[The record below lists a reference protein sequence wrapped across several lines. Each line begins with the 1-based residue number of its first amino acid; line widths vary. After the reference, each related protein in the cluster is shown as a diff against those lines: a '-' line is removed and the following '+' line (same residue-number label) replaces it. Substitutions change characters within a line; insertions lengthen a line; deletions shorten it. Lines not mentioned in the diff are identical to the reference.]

1 MVNLVSPGVSV
12 SVIDESFYVGAGQGT
27 VPMIFITTRENKPT
41 PDGSGVAPGTLS
53 RNVNKLYLISSQRE
67 LIQTFGVPEFRSVG
81 GAAQNGNALN
91 EYGLLAAHSYLG
103 LANRV
108 YVMRVDVNLS
118 ELEPRVNPPESNPVD
133 LTYWA
138 QLNGLI
144 PGLFVS
150 RDGSPWAPQPIKI
163 HEGVI
168 TPGVSLPSSGFA
180 IGDIVLAVNQLGNF
194 QFFERA
200 LNTIT
205 NIVDWRPFGV
215 DHVGPHTVVP
225 AFAGSGEVRHWFKT
239 TTPNQGASL
248 PVSAFDASVGRFFDA
263 GTVRFAENG
272 NDFYNRFFAGSA
284 ANVPAGT
291 LAALYGGNTQTQ
303 MEYSLHWHNGESQVH
318 AGGRTFDPATAITA
332 NGDLVINGTAVTLGQ
347 SVILGVDQ
355 DAFPAF
361 TAGTLYEV
369 GDRIV
374 LDADVVVRVD
384 AVSGGGVTGFTVIS
398 ASGFV
403 TGALGTLAQ
412 QALDPVG
419 AGTGTGFTL
428 DWDSSNVEYSL
439 EAIVNAV
446 NSTAISGIVASSENG
461 LFTLIS
467 TQGLDMEVEFGNG
480 LTGNLIAT
488 GLYSNFILI
497 SDAVPAYRAST
508 VQPGRGPRDGVLWY
522 NPAFE
527 VDILVR
533 NGNSWVELASENNQL
548 FVQPGEPNPNT
559 QGPFVDGDVWVSTLG
574 TLVYPSIRRW
584 RINSMNPADPGT
596 WVLVDNSDQTTPDGV
611 IFADA
616 RPAPGYVRFG
626 ALPTG
631 QFNGG
636 GNNPDLDPD
645 RPDPLLYPRSML
657 LWNTRFSTRNVKR
670 WVDNFVAKGID
681 LGEGRWISVSGTTL
695 DGQLLTG
702 PAAVRQTVVNQL
714 ASTVVSNDEI
724 RAESIFFNLLAAPG
738 YPELSDELVALN
750 IDRRET
756 AFILADAPF
765 DLTPDSTSLQAW
777 SQSIPVNSEN
787 IAYYYPGA
795 ALTTNLDGREVVV
808 PPSHITLRT
817 LAFNDLVAYPWFAPA
832 GFQRGRINNATQVG
846 FVDSEGEF
854 VPVTLN
860 QGQRD
865 VLYINNVNPIV
876 FAPNRGLTVFGQKTR
891 YPLDSALDRVNVAR
905 LVNYIRFQSERIAEP
920 FLFEPN
926 DTQTRIAVKDRF
938 DSFLDELITLRG
950 LFDFLV
956 VCDETNNTPA
966 RIDRNELWIDVAIAP
981 ARAIEFIYIP
991 IRVRNTGADLTI

>member
-41 PDGSGVAPGTLS
+41 PDGSGVAPGTLPQ
-53 RNVNKLYLISSQRE
+53 NANKLYLISSQRE
-67 LIQTFGVPEFRSVG
+67 LIQTFGVPEFRSVA

-108 YVMRVDVNLS
+108 YVMRVDVNLA
-118 ELEPRVNPPESNPVD
+118 ELEPRVNPPESDPVD

-150 RDGSPWAPQPIKI
+150 EDGAPWTPKSVKI
-163 HEGVI
+163 YEGVI
-168 TPGVSLPSSGFA
+168 TPGVSLPSSGFSV
-180 IGDIVLAVNQLGNF
+180 GDIVLAVNQQGNF

-200 LNTIT
+200 LNTTT
-205 NIVDWRPFGV
+205 NIVDWEPFGV
-215 DHVGPHTVVP
+215 DHIGPHTDVP
-225 AFAGSGEVRHWFKT
+225 PLTTAGSGDTEYWFKT
-239 TTPNQGASL
+239 TTPNQGANL
-248 PVSAFDASVGRFFDA
+248 PVSVFDAEVGRFLDA
-263 GTVRFAENG
+263 GIVRFAEDG
-272 NDFYNRFFAGSA
+272 NDFYDRFFAGSG

-291 LAALYGGNTQTQ
+291 LAALYGEDFETQ
-303 MEYSLHWHNGESQVH
+303 MEYSLFWHNGASEVR
-318 AGGRTFDPATAITA
+318 AGGRAFDPAAAITTD
-332 NGDLVINGTAVTLGQ
+332 GDLVINGTSVSLGQ
-347 SVILGVDQ
+347 SVIIGQDQ
-355 DAFPAF
+355 DSFSAF

-374 LDADVVVRVD
+374 LDADVVVEVEAVD
-384 AVSGGGVTGFTVIS
+384 AGGEVTEFTVIS
-398 ASGFV
+398 ASGFA
-403 TGALGTLAQ
+403 TGVSGTITQVAI
-412 QALDPVG
+412 DPVNTG
-419 AGTGTGFTL
+419 AGTGFTI
-428 DWDSSNVEYSL
+428 DWDASNVEYSL

-446 NSTAISGIVASSENG
+446 NSTAISGVVASSEDG
-461 LFTLIS
+461 EFTLIS
-467 TQGLDMEVEFGNG
+467 TDGLDIVVEFDNG
-480 LTGNLIAT
+480 LDGNLIDP

-497 SDAVPAYRAST
+497 GNAAPAYRASF

-522 NPAFE
+522 SPDFE

-533 NGNSWVELASENNQL
+533 NGNSWVELADENNQL
-548 FVQPGEPNPNT
+548 FVQPTEPSVQN
-559 QGPFVDGDVWVSTLG
+559 QGPFEDGDVWVSTLG
-574 TLVYPSIRRW
+574 TKEYPTIYRYRAG
-584 RINSMNPADPGT
+584 IQNT

-616 RPAPGYVRFG
+616 RPSPDYVRFG
-626 ALPTG
+626 TLPTG
-631 QFNGG
+631 EFNGG
-636 GNNPDLDPD
+636 GSNPDLDPD
-645 RPDPLLYPRSML
+645 RPNPLLYPRGML
-657 LWNTRFSTRNVKR
+657 LWNTRYSTRNVKQ
-670 WVDNFVAKGID
+670 WVDNFVFDGID
-681 LGEGRWISVSGTTL
+681 LAQGRWVSVSGTTL
-695 DGQLLTG
+695 DGRLLTG
-702 PAAVRQTVVNQL
+702 QAAVRRTVVNEL
-714 ASTVVSNDEI
+714 AATVVSNDEI
-724 RAESIFFNLLAAPG
+724 RAESIFYNLIAAPG
-738 YPELSDELVALN
+738 FPELSDELVALN

-832 GFQRGRINNATQVG
+832 GFQRGRVNNATQVG

-905 LVNYIRFQSERIAEP
+905 LINYIRFQSERIAEP

-966 RIDRNELWIDVAIAP
+966 RIDRNELWVDIAIAP
-981 ARAIEFIYIP
+981 TKAVEFIYIP